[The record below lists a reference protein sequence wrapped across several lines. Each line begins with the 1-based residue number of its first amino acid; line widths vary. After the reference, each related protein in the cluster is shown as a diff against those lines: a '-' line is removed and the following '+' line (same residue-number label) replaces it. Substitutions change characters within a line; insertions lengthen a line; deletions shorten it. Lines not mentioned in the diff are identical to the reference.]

1 MALLD
6 TLRYDGGQSATSLA
20 NAEDANSEGKY
31 GIPRFGGEPHGLQE
45 YLYRVRA
52 RAARESHMDPSEV
65 KKLGPLGLRLLE
77 GLRGN
82 AFKLAQQIEV
92 SKLGEKDGHEAL
104 LLLFEKS
111 LKPRKDLEARELYAA
126 GARDGG
132 LLARQTGEAMS
143 SYVLRRRTWWSHLQ
157 QLDDS
162 IQVSEGILAEQML
175 QNSGLTDD
183 QKLMIRTTLHGK
195 LTVDKVGNELL
206 NQHPRIQDRERHLPR
221 RGFNSFRDHKKDWKG
236 RNR

>member
-1 MALLD
+1 MCRPEFRVPPTDVGSSFAP
-6 TLRYDGGQSATSLA
+6 
-20 NAEDANSEGKY
+20 GK
-31 GIPRFGGEPHGLQE
+31 GLF
-45 YLYRVRA
+45 
-52 RAARESHMDPSEV
+52 AAAP
-65 KKLGPLGLRLLE
+65 
-77 GLRGN
+77 
-82 AFKLAQQIEV
+82 V
-92 SKLGEKDGHEAL
+92 SNWQ
-104 LLLFEKS
+104 
-111 LKPRKDLEARELYAA
+111 PRKDLEARELYAA
-126 GARDGG
+126 GARHGG

-206 NQHPRIQDRERHLPR
+206 NQRLRIQDRERHLPR